1 MKKILVPIDF
11 SDNASRALA
20 AAKILAD
27 KETTELLIMHAYQ
40 PHVPDMTVPSGAG
53 MLPVSPELEAT
64 FRGQLNDKVKQI
76 QEEGY
81 KGRSLWSFG
90 GIHPAVFEAIEQHN
104 PDMVVLGRT
113 GTGGFLDKL
122 IGSAAT
128 RIGLDAKCP
137 VMIVPPQSEI
147 KAFKEVVYATQLEY
161 DENDVLRKAF
171 PIFEGLGA
179 RVSLIKINSPAQP
192 NIQPDHQFVEQIKN
206 EFGVSD
212 DDFVIK
218 DADSVIEGIEDYC
231 DSLNADLLVMSAR
244 HRGFIEAFITNPSL
258 TRKMI
263 IDTHVPLLI
272 FHIKDKD

>member
-1 MKKILVPIDF
+1 MKKILIPIDF
-11 SDNASRALA
+11 SDNAGRALA
-20 AAKILAD
+20 AAKILAK
-27 KETTELLIMHAYQ
+27 KESTELLIMHVYQ
-40 PHVPDMTVPSGAG
+40 LNVHDMTVPSGAG

-64 FRGQLNDKVKQI
+64 FRGRLNDMVKELQV
-76 QEEGY
+76 EGY
-81 KGRSLWSFG
+81 KATSLWSSG

-137 VMIVPPQSEI
+137 VMIVPPQANI

-161 DENDVLRKAF
+161 DENDVLREAF
-171 PIFEGLGA
+171 PLFKELGS
-179 RVSLIKINSPAQP
+179 RLSFVKIDSPTQP
-192 NIQPDHQFVEQIKN
+192 DIQSDHQFVTQIKN
-206 EFGVSD
+206 EFGVTD
-212 DDFVIK
+212 NDFVIK
-218 DADSVIEGIEDYC
+218 KSDSVIEGIENYC
-231 DSLNADLLVMSAR
+231 DSVKADLLVMSAR

-272 FHIKDKD
+272 FHIKE